1 MRIAIG
7 IAALLGLV
15 AVALWQ
21 LPKVADRRM
30 NPVAPHAPYLVSEDA
45 RAFHESLFV
54 ADLHAD
60 SLLWDRDLL
69 RRNDRGHLD
78 LPRMEEGNLS
88 LQVMTIV
95 SQSPRGLNLEQ
106 NAAEA
111 PDDITL
117 LAIFG
122 RWPIDTWRNLLP
134 RGLYQAEKL
143 QTFATRSGGRLVVVR
158 NRRDLAALPPDSVGA
173 ILGVE
178 GLHLLEGRIDNLDR
192 LIAAGVRVMGLVHF
206 FDNEIGG
213 SLHGLEKGGLTLFGD
228 RIVRRLEAEHM
239 VIDLAHA
246 SEAVVH
252 DVLAVTAR
260 PPILSHTGFRGH
272 CDSER
277 NLPDDLMRLVAMR
290 GGLVGVG
297 FWAEAVCDPS
307 PAGIAR
313 ALGYGVDLLGA
324 DHVALGSDFDGAVRT
339 ALDASELA
347 AVTAALLEMGMD
359 PAVIRKVMGGNARRF
374 FSRQL
379 PE

>member
-1 MRIAIG
+1 MRIGIG
-7 IAALLGLV
+7 IAALIGLLAIV
-15 AVALWQ
+15 LWQ
-21 LPKVADRRM
+21 LPKVADSRM
-30 NPVAPHAPYLVSEDA
+30 NPVASHPPYAVPEEA
-45 RAFHESLFV
+45 RAFHASLFV

-69 RRNDRGHLD
+69 RRNRRGHLD
-78 LPRMEEGNLS
+78 LPRMEEGNLR

-95 SQSPRGLNLEQ
+95 SQSPRGLNLER

-122 RWPIDTWRNLLP
+122 RWPLDSWRNLLP

-143 QTFATRSGGRLVVVR
+143 QAFAARSGGRITVIR
-158 NRRDLAALPPDSVGA
+158 NRRDLAGLPADSVGM

-178 GLHLLEGRIDNLDR
+178 GLHLLKGRIDNLDR
-192 LIAAGVRVMGLVHF
+192 LIAAGIRVMGLVHF

-213 SLHGLEKGGLTLFGD
+213 SLHGLERGGLTPFDARL
-228 RIVRRLEAEHM
+228 VRRLEAEHM

-246 SEAVVH
+246 SGAVVQ
-252 DVLAVTAR
+252 DVLALTAQ

-277 NLPDDLMRLVAMR
+277 NLPDDLMRRIAER

-313 ALGYGVDLLGA
+313 ALGYGVELLGA

-359 PAVIRKVMGGNARRF
+359 PAVIRKVMGDNARRF